1 MYLEFLSAIHAFQM
15 CESLERNFR
24 CTSDELQESCSVRLI
39 EGAQCSPEP
48 LHLFWEKQITFHE
61 TIYYGLFENKSQA
74 LDFRHTCLI
83 KTQQMAHG
91 AFDQV
96 ANVATTKF
104 HKTSETPVQTA
115 AVQERAISH
124 LLRTNATKLIE
135 SDLFVHLN
143 ITNLK

>member
-1 MYLEFLSAIHAFQM
+1 
-15 CESLERNFR
+15 
-24 CTSDELQESCSVRLI
+24 
-39 EGAQCSPEP
+39 
-48 LHLFWEKQITFHE
+48 
-61 TIYYGLFENKSQA
+61 
-74 LDFRHTCLI
+74 
-83 KTQQMAHG
+83 MAHG

-115 AVQERAISH
+115 AVQKRAFSY